1 MSKSKYILKRLLIA
15 IPVFFGITILA
26 YFISSMMPGGP
37 LEALATD
44 PSLTA
49 AEIERR
55 KIELGL
61 NQPVIVQYL
70 KWLEQL
76 LQGNLGH
83 SYRTN
88 LPVLSTILERLWPT
102 LLLTLAA
109 TVVSLVVSLPL
120 GILAGLK
127 PYSFWDYLSSG
138 LSFFMAATPNF
149 FVGLLFIYVFSVIL
163 GVLPMGGMYDS
174 TGIPTWGML
183 FRHMIMPTIVLA
195 FQQIGSLIRYMRGSI
210 LEVMQED
217 YIRTAK
223 AKGLKFYAVVVGHAL
238 KNALIPIITMV
249 GMSIPTMVGGAVVTE
264 QIFGWPGVGSL
275 MVLSINAR
283 DYPVIMGITVI
294 VALIVLIGNLITDL
308 VYSVADPRISYK

>member
-1 MSKSKYILKRLLIA
+1 MSKSKYILKRILIA

-37 LEALATD
+37 LEALASD
-44 PSLTA
+44 PSMTA

-61 NQPVIVQYL
+61 DQPVIVQYL
-70 KWLEQL
+70 KWLTSM
-76 LQGNLGH
+76 LQGNFGY

-88 LPVLSTILERLWPT
+88 LPVLKTILDRLWPT

-109 TVVSLVVSLPL
+109 TVVSLVIALPL

-149 FVGLLFIYVFSVIL
+149 FVGLLFIYIFSVKL
-163 GVLPMGGMYDS
+163 GILPMGGMYDS
-174 TGIPTWGML
+174 SGVPTWGML
-183 FRHMIMPTIVLA
+183 FKHMIMPTFVLA
-195 FQQIGSLIRYMRGSI
+195 FQQIGSLIRYMRGSM

-217 YIRTAK
+217 YIRTAR
-223 AKGLKFYAVVVGHAL
+223 AKGLKYSAVVVGHAL

-249 GMSIPTMVGGAVVTE
+249 GMSIPVMVGGAVVTE
-264 QIFGWPGVGSL
+264 QIFGWPGIGSL
-275 MVLSINAR
+275 MVISINAR
-283 DYPVIMGITVI
+283 DYPVIMGITVL
-294 VALIVLIGNLITDL
+294 VALVVLIGNLVTDL